1 MRAILFRNK
10 SDESVVLLPKKLLI
24 LQEIPNTIQNIFF
37 DNRPI
42 LLVKEINKT
51 IRFRGLGRSETGEG
65 LNHFNFRGDGAQ
77 IKIIFSGDGR
87 GEQISN
93 SSSIIGLME
102 EKRFEK

>member
-1 MRAILFRNK
+1 MHHMRAILFRNK

-65 LNHFNFRGDGAQ
+65 LNHFNF
-77 IKIIFSGDGR
+77 
-87 GEQISN
+87 
-93 SSSIIGLME
+93 
-102 EKRFEK
+102 